1 MSPSGPV
8 ARPAR
13 CSRLIE
19 NSEMATPDAAN
30 QRSSISRIRALLS
43 IGRLRR
49 EVELKVGE
57 RRFSMA
63 VHVVQWPLRAILRA
77 TIPRL
82 RRDPNLVAFGGYLGR
97 FADNSAYQ
105 FLHMAEQAHLRCV
118 WLSGSKATVARV
130 RSLGFEAERRW
141 SRKGIVVATRAS
153 WYVFDVSRADV
164 NTLLWEGATTFN
176 LWHGVGLKAVGR
188 SKVDSYWKRA
198 IWEAADGSLLARLY
212 EVDRRPSADWF
223 LSTSPAVSQASAAA
237 WNIADGH
244 CVELGYPRNDHLV
257 SGSAPPKALIDSELF
272 DVIQSRTFVVGYFPT
287 FRDSSLS
294 IPGGFPL
301 ISEMSRIVSN
311 QGATLVFKAH
321 SRSILEGS
329 DDSGAI
335 VLPTNADLN
344 AYLGLCDVLVTD
356 FSSVANDFLL
366 LRRPI
371 VHFCPDFD
379 DFLNARGF
387 IFDPLQMLPG
397 LLTRKTDELYAALS
411 HLDQL
416 SVSSKTDRLIE
427 HFWGDTGRA
436 GACERVAQFIE
447 QHLG

>member
-1 MSPSGPV
+1 
-8 ARPAR
+8 
-13 CSRLIE
+13 
-19 NSEMATPDAAN
+19 
-30 QRSSISRIRALLS
+30 
-43 IGRLRR
+43 
-49 EVELKVGE
+49 
-57 RRFSMA
+57 
-63 VHVVQWPLRAILRA
+63 
-77 TIPRL
+77 
-82 RRDPNLVAFGGYLGR
+82 
-97 FADNSAYQ
+97 
-105 FLHMAEQAHLRCV
+105 V
-118 WLSGSKATVARV
+118 WVSGSKATVERV

-141 SRKGIVVATRAS
+141 SRKGILVATRAS

-164 NTLLWEGATTFN
+164 NTLFYDGATTLN

-188 SKVDSYWKRA
+188 SRIDGHWSRA
-198 IWEAADGSLLARLY
+198 IFEAADGSLLARLF
-212 EVDRRPSADWF
+212 EVVRGPVADWF

-244 CVELGYPRNDHLV
+244 CIELGYPRNDHLLSA
-257 SGSAPPKALIDSELF
+257 SGPPRALINRELF
-272 DVIQSRTFVVGYFPT
+272 DLIQGQAFVVGYFPT

-294 IPGGFPL
+294 IPGGVPL
-301 ISEMSRIVSN
+301 ISELAKIVSN

-321 SRSILEGS
+321 SRSVLDGS

-344 AYLGLCDVLVTD
+344 AYLGLCDILVTD

-379 DFLNARGF
+379 DFLNSRGF
-387 IFDPLQMLPG
+387 IFDPIEMLPG
-397 LLTRKTDELYAALS
+397 LLTRTTDELYSALS

-416 SVSSKTDRLIE
+416 TVSAKTERLIE
-427 HFWGDTGRA
+427 HFWGDTARA

-447 QHLG
+447 QHVGERLLADSGSNSEVEHSR